1 MIVRLTSRRGASL
14 VVTALC
20 CLAGL
25 LGGCA
30 AMEPPPLPSAQPAE
44 MPVPAKPAARARAGG
59 LFVAERATSLT
70 SDTRAF
76 RPGDVLT
83 VVLEETTQ
91 ASKKANTQLGKQSSA
106 DFSAGLRQLS
116 SSGSLSGQRDFNGSA
131 SSSQQNALSG
141 AITVVVA
148 EVLPNGLL
156 KVQGEK
162 SLYLNQGEELIRLG
176 GYVRAADVDS
186 DNRVSSLRV
195 ANARISYSG
204 QGDLASANTPGWLT
218 RWFVSALMPF

>member
-1 MIVRLTSRRGASL
+1 MNMMRAATL
-14 VVTALC
+14 ALLA
-20 CLAGL
+20 LAGL
-25 LGGCA
+25 SGCA
-30 AMEPPPLPSAQPAE
+30 ALQPPAPPNPEPTPLPQLVQP
-44 MPVPAKPAARARAGG
+44 VAKARAGG
-59 LFVAERATSLT
+59 VFVAERSPSLT

-83 VVLEETTQ
+83 VMLEETTQ

-106 DFSAGLRQLS
+106 DFNAALRNS
-116 SSGSLSGQRDFNGSA
+116 STSGSIGGQRDFNGSA

-141 AITVVVA
+141 AITVVVH

-162 SLYLNQGEELIRLG
+162 SLYLNQGEELVKLG

-186 DNRVSSLRV
+186 ENRVSSQRV

>member
-1 MIVRLTSRRGASL
+1 MKGA
-14 VVTALC
+14 ALLLSA
-20 CLAGL
+20 LAL
-25 LGGCA
+25 LGLAGCA
-30 AMEPPPLPSAQPAE
+30 ALQPPPVPSPEPVAMPALVQPAT
-44 MPVPAKPAARARAGG
+44 RARAGG
-59 LFVAERATSLT
+59 LFVAERSPSLT

-106 DFSAGLRQLS
+106 DFSAALRDKS
-116 SSGSLSGQRDFNGSA
+116 ATGSLAGNRDFTGSA

-141 AITVVVA
+141 AITVVVH
-148 EVLPNGLL
+148 EVLANGLL

-176 GYVRAADVDS
+176 GYVRASDVDS
-186 DNRVSSLRV
+186 ENRVSSQRI

-218 RWFVSALMPF
+218 RWFVSALAPF

>member
-1 MIVRLTSRRGASL
+1 MKSASAHL
-14 VVTALC
+14 VILAL
-20 CLAGL
+20 LG

-30 AMEPPPLPSAQPAE
+30 AFQPPAVPSPEPVAMPALVQPP
-44 MPVPAKPAARARAGG
+44 ARARAGG
-59 LFVAERATSLT
+59 LFVAERSPSLT

-83 VVLEETTQ
+83 VLLEETTQ

-106 DFSAGLRQLS
+106 DMNVVLRDKSLTGSMAGT
-116 SSGSLSGQRDFNGSA
+116 RDFAGSA

-141 AITVVVA
+141 AITVVVH
-148 EVLPNGLL
+148 EVLANGLL
-156 KVQGEK
+156 KVRGEK

-176 GYVRAADVDS
+176 GYVRASDVDS
-186 DNRVSSLRV
+186 ENRVSSQRI

-218 RWFVSALMPF
+218 RWFVSALAPF